1 MFSIAKFYVSLAKIL
16 FFFEK
21 RKHFLKKIFFK
32 MSDFPISYVYR
43 VLRL

>member
-1 MFSIAKFYVSLAKIL
+1 MFMTAKIIY
-16 FFFEK
+16 FFEK

-32 MSDFPISYVYR
+32 MSDFSNSYVYR